1 MHPVRAR
8 SSIGWRAALAASA
21 AAVLAVA
28 GTAPP
33 AVAAAPAPPTVGSVQ
48 ELGPVTQNGHILFNG
63 AFASGRDNGQSTGYG
78 GHSVWIFNDTALT
91 SNTLVS
97 NTGAM
102 TDDLDASNGLTLTS
116 GSPFSST
123 DTAAPAAVVDENGA
137 EAAFQAAHNGGCGY
151 PADQYCGSQYAFW
164 PGAIVADPAR
174 HRLLTF
180 YGKLCRGQG
189 DSAAPCYN
197 GFAGQGIGGGVAAL
211 DMDTGTVTRL
221 AAQNMPAP
229 VHSIEGD
236 DPTMLWGAG
245 FAYGNNSSVVQG
257 DTLYAY
263 GHCDNYRCH
272 LGRVPLASVQDRAQ
286 WTFYTGDVNGVP
298 QWSSTESAG
307 VAIVDSGAAGGTV
320 LWSPGL
326 NEWLDV
332 YLAPLSNTAYYEVAG
347 NLWGPWSGARPMF
360 TAQPPASGVD
370 YAMYGHP
377 ELAQH
382 NGLTQYVSYYQPGT
396 GYQRLVRVDFQP
408 AG

>member
-1 MHPVRAR
+1 MRPVRA
-8 SSIGWRAALAASA
+8 IVCLAAVLA
-21 AAVLAVA
+21 AAVL
-28 GTAPP
+28 P
-33 AVAAAPAPPTVGSVQ
+33 APAGAATPPTVTAVS
-48 ELGPVTQNGHILFNG
+48 ELGPISQNGHILFNG
-63 AFASGRDNGQSTGYG
+63 AFVSGRDNGQSTGYL

-91 SNTLVS
+91 SGTLVS

-102 TDDLDASNGLTLTS
+102 TDDLNASDGLTLTS
-116 GSPFSST
+116 GSPFT
-123 DTAAPAAVVDENGA
+123 TGDGDAPGAVVDLDGT
-137 EAAFQAAHNGGCGY
+137 EAAFQSAHNGGCSY
-151 PADQYCGSQYAFW
+151 PSDPYCGSQYAFW
-164 PGAIVADPAR
+164 PGAIVADPTR

-180 YGKLCRGQG
+180 YGKLCRGQS

-197 GFAGQGIGGGVAAL
+197 GFAGQLLGNGVAAL
-211 DMDTGTVTRL
+211 DMDAGTVTRL
-221 AAQNMPAP
+221 TAQHLPAP

-236 DPTMLWGAG
+236 DPTLLWGPDV
-245 FAYGNNSSVVQG
+245 AYGNNSAVVQG

-286 WTFYTGDVNGVP
+286 WTFYTGTVNGTP
-298 QWSSTESAG
+298 QWSTDESAS

-332 YLAPLSNTAYYEVAG
+332 YLAPLSNTAYVEVAD
-347 NLWGPWSGARPMF
+347 NLWGPWSGPRAVF
-360 TAQPPASGVD
+360 TAQPPSSGVD
-370 YAMYGHP
+370 YALYGHP
-377 ELAQH
+377 ELAQN
-382 NGLTQYVSYYQPGT
+382 NGLTQYLSYYQPGT